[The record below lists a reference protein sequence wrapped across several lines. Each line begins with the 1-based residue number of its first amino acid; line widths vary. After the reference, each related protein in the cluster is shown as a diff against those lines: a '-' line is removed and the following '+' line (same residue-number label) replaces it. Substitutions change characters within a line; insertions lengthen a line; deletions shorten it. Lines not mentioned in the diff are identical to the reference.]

1 MITNELKI
9 VLDLA
14 RIGLQTE
21 NEKLDE
27 EARKI
32 ENIIE
37 HHLTN
42 TLGEYVRDGHRR
54 SQELKDSERI
64 LKDFSKEIR
73 SKNGLTNEN

>member
-14 RIGLQTE
+14 RTGLQTE

-42 TLGEYVRDGHRR
+42 TLGEYVRDGQRR

-73 SKNGLTNEN
+73 SKNGLTNDR

>member
-1 MITNELKI
+1 MTTNELKI

-14 RIGLQTE
+14 RTGLQIE

-32 ENIIE
+32 EKIIE

-42 TLGEYVRDGHRR
+42 TLGEYVRDGYRR

-73 SKNGLTNEN
+73 SKNGLTNDR

>member
-14 RIGLQTE
+14 RIGLQTQ

-42 TLGEYVRDGHRR
+42 TLGEYLMDVHRR

-73 SKNGLTNEN
+73 SKNGLTNDR

>member
-14 RIGLQTE
+14 RTGLQTE

-27 EARKI
+27 EGRKL
-32 ENIIE
+32 ENIMK
-37 HHLTN
+37 HHIN
-42 TLGEYVRDGHRR
+42 DTLQKWLRDGHRR

-73 SKNGLTNEN
+73 SKNGLTNDR